1 MARKVSYTSDQVEKE
16 RTRLMNAII
25 NCDNWIFRTIGTP
38 EHHTKWQLEKVNLE
52 FELSQLDSINEINL
66 I

>member
-38 EHHTKWQLEKVNLE
+38 EHSMKWQLEKENLE
-52 FELSQLDSINEINL
+52 FELDQLNSINEIEL
-66 I
+66 L